1 MSVRLTCPACG
12 CQGDAEAF
20 LVEDEAKRFAARFA
34 GMEPAL
40 GRAVL
45 GYLRLFKPPKQ
56 ALRLAR
62 AAKLVEELVELIEPG
77 TVCRD
82 ERNGSRRAAP
92 QAIWAAAMEQMLSNP
107 PSGLPL
113 ANHHYLR
120 AVVWGLAEEAAAAA
134 ERKVE
139 EDRKAGRHRAQPLAQ
154 PEDKAAARRAFAR
167 QMADLGSWTAEQVE
181 TYLNGDAP

>member
-1 MSVRLTCPACG
+1 MSIRLTCPACG

-34 GMEPAL
+34 GFEPAL

-45 GYLRLFKPPKQ
+45 GYLRLFKPSKQ

-82 ERNGSRRAAP
+82 ERNGSRRTAP
-92 QAIWAAAMEQMLSNP
+92 QAVWAAGMEQMLSNP

-139 EDRKAGRHRAQPLAQ
+139 EDRKAGRHRTPPKAE

-167 QMADLGSWTAEQVE
+167 QMVDLEKWTAEKAE
-181 TYLNGDAP
+181 AYINGDAP

>member
-34 GMEPAL
+34 AMEPAL

-45 GYLRLFKPPKQ
+45 GYLRLFKPARQ

-82 ERNGSRRAAP
+82 ERNGARRAAP
-92 QAIWAAAMEQMLSNP
+92 EALWAAGMEQMLVSP

-120 AVVWGLAEEAAAAA
+120 AVVWGLADEAAAAA

-139 EDRKAGRHRAQPLAQ
+139 EDRKAGRHRAPTKAE

-167 QMADLGSWTAEQVE
+167 QMVDLGTWTQEQADE
-181 TYLNGDAP
+181 YLQG